1 MSFGRQAR
9 RPRPLRSIV
18 KFASGKL
25 PLGTTRFRLDET
37 EPAGVLQ
44 ALLRPTGRSQSAAW
58 IANRSGLI
66 GVNPDDPRHRLRA
79 RLQLHL
85 NAAIDLQKC
94 SIGSRRL

>member
-1 MSFGRQAR
+1 MSRVEDDAK
-9 RPRPLRSIV
+9 I
-18 KFASGKL
+18 ASGKL

-94 SIGSRRL
+94 SIGSRRRRW